1 MVGAERKEL
10 RRDGGERERL
20 RERESCQMISV
31 INRALSEAQPTELA
45 IYMSQYI
52 YPTLFFSEFMLDF

>member
-1 MVGAERKEL
+1 MAEAEGKEL
-10 RRDGGERERL
+10 RREGGERD
-20 RERESCQMISV
+20 RERGSCQMIPV
-31 INRALSEAQPTELA
+31 INRALSEAKPTELA